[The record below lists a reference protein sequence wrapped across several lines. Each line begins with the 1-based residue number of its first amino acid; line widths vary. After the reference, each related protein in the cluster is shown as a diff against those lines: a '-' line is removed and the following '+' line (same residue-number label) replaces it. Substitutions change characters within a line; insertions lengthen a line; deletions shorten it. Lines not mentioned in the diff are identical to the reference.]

1 MFEKGGMKLSTTHTL
16 ITADPLTL
24 PAGATDYLT
33 IPAPPDGDRIPFFWG
48 FDIPANKKVFFL
60 GQDLS
65 GTQTLKLKFY
75 NSETVEVKITGYI
88 IR

>member
-1 MFEKGGMKLSTTHTL
+1 MSTTHTL
-16 ITADPLTL
+16 ITADPLIL

-33 IPAPPDGDRIPFFWG
+33 IQAPQDGDRTPFFWFWG